1 VRRIRVISKKYD
13 NSYRD
18 EYEAYLY
25 SEKDE
30 TVIVLSPPGTR
41 YYDHRKEAWFEA
53 PDGLLEI
60 YFKDKWY
67 NVWHICEQNSKRNMI
82 YANICMPA
90 VLEGN
95 VLEWVDL
102 DLDFRVHMDGTI
114 ELLDE
119 KEFER
124 NTRQLG
130 YSRLIIKNARA
141 ACDEVMNRFESGEL
155 LFEHQR
161 RIEQYQRIKRYLQVA
176 RQSPGNSALPNN
188 RWSRPPNRRSF
199 CCRSWF

>member
-1 VRRIRVISKKYD
+1 MRRIKIISKKYD

-18 EYEAYLY
+18 EYETYLY
-25 SEKDE
+25 SEEDD
-30 TVIVLSPPGTR
+30 TLVVFSPPGTR

-53 PDGLLEI
+53 CDGLLEL

-67 NVWHICEQNSKRNMI
+67 NVWHICEQNSYQNLI

-102 DLDFRVHMDGTI
+102 DLDFRVHMNGTI

-119 KEFER
+119 KEFEQNSHR
-124 NTRQLG
+124 LG
-130 YSRLIIKNARA
+130 YSGWVVKNARA
-141 ACDEVMNRFESGEL
+141 ACDEVMNRFDSGE
-155 LFEHQR
+155 FPFNHQR
-161 RIEQYQRIKRYLQVA
+161 QVEQYQRIERELKVA
-176 RQSPGNSALPNN
+176 Q
-188 RWSRPPNRRSF
+188 
-199 CCRSWF
+199 

>member
-1 VRRIRVISKKYD
+1 MRKIKVISKKYD

-25 SEKDE
+25 SEADE
-30 TVIVLSPPGTR
+30 TIIVLSPPGTR
-41 YYDHRKEAWFEA
+41 YYDHRKGSWFEA

-60 YFKDKWY
+60 YFKEKWY
-67 NVWHICEQNSKRNMI
+67 NVWHICEQNSYRNII

-102 DLDFRVHMDGTI
+102 DLDFRVHMNGSI

-119 KEFER
+119 EEFER
-124 NTRQLG
+124 NSRRMG
-130 YSRLIIKNARA
+130 YSERVVKNARA
-141 ACDEVMNRFESGEL
+141 ACDEVMNRFERGE
-155 LFEHQR
+155 FPFD
-161 RIEQYQRIKRYLQVA
+161 YQRQVEK
-176 RQSPGNSALPNN
+176 G
-188 RWSRPPNRRSF
+188 
-199 CCRSWF
+199 

>member
-1 VRRIRVISKKYD
+1 MRRIKVISKKYD

-25 SEKDE
+25 SEEDE
-30 TVIVLSPPGTR
+30 IFIVLSPPGTR

-60 YFKDKWY
+60 YFKEKWY

-90 VLEGN
+90 VLQGN

-102 DLDFRVHMDGTI
+102 DLDLCVHMNGTI

-124 NTRQLG
+124 NIRQLG
-130 YSRLIIKNARA
+130 YSRWIINNARA
-141 ACDEVMNRFESGEL
+141 ACDEVMNLFERGEL
-155 LFEHQR
+155 LLEHQR
-161 RIEQYQRIKRYLQVA
+161 QIEQYQRIRRHLKGSST
-176 RQSPGNSALPNN
+176 SPANGALPNKTMDQM
-188 RWSRPPNRRSF
+188 R
-199 CCRSWF
+199 